1 MNRMYL
7 FLPSIHI
14 IYIANLIAI
23 YQLDIEHSFC
33 SLKKKLD
40 VTYPETSHPQQ
51 YTTMNQN
58 RLCVD
63 CTQKKDKVIIHKREF
78 NPPITGSTIPVDFCQ
93 KHLPIINFTTD
104 T

>member
-1 MNRMYL
+1 MMYTYDS
-7 FLPSIHI
+7 FLGFP
-14 IYIANLIAI
+14 N
-23 YQLDIEHSFC
+23 QTQRRW
-33 SLKKKLD
+33 KK
-40 VTYPETSHPQQ
+40 YSQINIQQ

-63 CTQKKDKVIIHKREF
+63 CTQKKDKIIIYKREF